1 MNATLLIQFVVA
13 ILWCVG
19 LFAAIAGYGALLLR
33 LFAVRRP
40 AFALAAVTGFSVAIL
55 LGGFLNLLHAITV
68 PVLFGFSLIGVLAL
82 LLLRL
87 VDKQPDKQAGTSKTN
102 HEAPTRTNAKVRL
115 VLLFFVIVFALRLAA
130 TVHTAYYQQS
140 DDYNFYLAAPE
151 KMLQLHELA
160 PDPFSERRIMSS
172 VGGNYF
178 LQSLVLAEL
187 PLADVQ
193 MADRALG
200 LLLLAVVA
208 FGLADEFDLTP
219 LQQAALA
226 VFVLITPQLQFNL
239 TFVLLPSALFFG
251 LVYLASNRSSLSA
264 HPNLQALLLGMT
276 TAAIAST
283 KSTYLPHGVLF
294 VLFIAVFAVR
304 RRGLAAGLRTLLIG
318 ALGCLLVLA
327 PWMIAQHAT
336 SGTYFYPLLG
346 KGFHYSSY
354 GLYPPPSGFNP
365 KIIFHKVLP
374 FNLPLLAILLVEWF
388 WGEDDDQTRAIV
400 ALTAATLVASVLVGI
415 ATGGDSVRRYNYP
428 AIVPSILLLFVVFS
442 RRVNHLPKI
451 DKQVGKWRLLQTC
464 SALLAIA
471 TAFYI
476 GLNSWTHEYRR
487 TAENLHATFTP
498 YSIVPFATRLEYAA
512 MEHAIPTDAAAI
524 VTVDD
529 TFLLDYRT
537 HRLNIADFPGAASPP
552 PGWPGRSSGEALAN
566 YLLSQHIRYL
576 AHSYSKDQ
584 QNQSHLIAVMHDQS
598 ITQWIRSEDE
608 MMLDSHRQ
616 YAELARTRRHLYD
629 DGSLYVL
636 DLATPVAPTASAN

>member
-1 MNATLLIQFVVA
+1 MNATLLLQFAVA

-33 LFAVRRP
+33 LFHVRRP
-40 AFALAAVTGFSVAIL
+40 AFALAAVSGFSVAIL
-55 LGGFLNLLHAITV
+55 LGGVLNLLHAITV
-68 PVLFGFSLIGVLAL
+68 PVLLGFSMVGIFAL
-82 LLLRL
+82 LLLRRM
-87 VDKQPDKQAGTSKTN
+87 DKQSSKPTTN
-102 HEAPTRTNAKVRL
+102 HEAPAPANAKVRL

-140 DDYNFYLAAPE
+140 DDYNFYLAAPQ

-178 LQSLVLAEL
+178 LQTLVLTKL
-187 PLADVQ
+187 PLEDVQ
-193 MADRALG
+193 MADRAFG

-251 LVYLASNRSSLSA
+251 LVYLASNRRLLDA
-264 HPNLQALLLGMT
+264 HPNLRALLLGMT

-294 VLFIAVFAVR
+294 VLCIAVMVLS
-304 RRGLAAGLRTLLIG
+304 RRGAIAGLRTLLIG
-318 ALGCLLVLA
+318 ALGCLIVLA

-365 KIIFHKVLP
+365 KIILHKVLP
-374 FNLPLLAILLVEWF
+374 FNLPLLAILLLEWF
-388 WGEDDDQTRAIV
+388 WGEDDEQTRAIV
-400 ALTAATLVASVLVGI
+400 ALTAATLAASVFVGI

-442 RRVNHLPKI
+442 CRVNHLSETA
-451 DKQVGKWRLLQTC
+451 KWRLLQAG
-464 SALLAIA
+464 SAALAVA

-487 TAENLHATFTP
+487 TMENLRATFTN
-498 YSIVPFATRLEYAA
+498 YSIVPLATRLQYAA
-512 MEHAIPTDAAAI
+512 MESAIPTDAAAI

-537 HRLNIADFPGAASPP
+537 HHLYIADFPGAASLP
-552 PGWPGRSSGEALAN
+552 PGWPGRSDGEALAS
-566 YLLSQHIRYL
+566 YLLSQNIRYL
-576 AHSYSKDQ
+576 THSYSQDAAEK
-584 QNQSHLIAVMHDQS
+584 SHLISVVHDQS

-636 DLATPVAPTASAN
+636 DLATPAAPAN